1 MRRGRCA
8 RVWGIAATAAIVVAA
23 GSLPAQA
30 AYPGANGRIAFEH
43 GDNGSDIFS
52 VKPSGKGQR
61 ELAAAGTFNS
71 NPVWAPSGRRLLYIR
86 GGDTFDS
93 DLMVMRRNGNK
104 KRKVVE
110 VNGGVQDA
118 SWSPNGK
125 QIVFTLERPRHPGDI
140 FIVDSDGSDLH
151 PISTTRAEENTV
163 AWSPSGDRI
172 AFVSNGD
179 IWTMDTSGGDRQ
191 RVTVDGTECRS
202 CGDRYGGFSGL
213 DWAPGGRRLVFA
225 ANQGDGASY
234 IYTIRQDGN
243 KRDRLA
249 EGMYPS
255 WSPNGKRIAF
265 SRQAPTYF
273 AIFTMRAN
281 GTHRYRVTRPA
292 RLSGDFY
299 PDWGPRP
306 TAR

>member
-1 MRRGRCA
+1 VSGHKLRRGEIVLLA
-8 RVWGIAATAAIVVAA
+8 WLLTLLHSTAAV
-23 GSLPAQA
+23 A
-30 AYPGANGRIAFEH
+30 AYPGANGRIAFAR
-43 GDNGSDIFS
+43 GNNGTDVLT
-52 VKPSGKGQR
+52 VKPSGKGQM

-71 NPVWAPSGRRLLYIR
+71 SPVWAPSGRRLLYIR
-86 GGDTFDS
+86 GGDTYGS
-93 DLMVMRRNGNK
+93 ELMVMRRNGNK

-118 SWSPNGK
+118 SWSPSGK
-125 QIVFTLERPRHPGDI
+125 QIVFTLERRRHPGDI
-140 FIVDSDGSDLH
+140 FIVDSDGSDLRA
-151 PISTTRAEENTV
+151 ISSTPAEENTV
-163 AWSPSGDRI
+163 SWSPSGDRI

-225 ANQGDGASY
+225 ANRGDGTSY
-234 IYTIRQDGN
+234 IYTIRRDGR
-243 KRDRLA
+243 KRDRLT

-265 SRQAPTYF
+265 SRQASTDF
-273 AIFTMRAN
+273 GIFTMRAN
-281 GTHRYRVTRPA
+281 GTHLYRVTRPP
-292 RLSGDFY
+292 RLSGDY
-299 PDWGPRP
+299 HPDWGPRP